1 MTSLNYRVIGPS
13 NGIPVVFL
21 HAVCVS
27 SWMWEKFLP
36 QLPNVRALLIDMPGH
51 GSSADI
57 PWVSLEQ
64 TAQQVLSIVKDEF
77 KDGAHLV
84 GISLGSYVGLMLLA
98 ENPKMFHSAF
108 LSGMHD
114 GGMKKRGLMKMM
126 SLFLAPLATT
136 AFFARKNAA
145 SLGIEPGE
153 IDGYVSAASQTKP
166 MAFMRATNDVVDF
179 EMPIGVTEIETKVKF
194 VSGDREHALIRG
206 ATDKLAKT
214 APNGSSLFVPDGGHG
229 WPSRKPDYFVEQ
241 VLQHISQS

>member
-13 NGIPVVFL
+13 DGIPVVFL

-36 QLPNVRALLIDMPGH
+36 QLPNVRALLIDIPGH

-179 EMPIGVTEIETKVKF
+179 EMPIGVTETETKVKF
-194 VSGDREHALIRG
+194 VSGDREHALIKG
-206 ATDKLAKT
+206 ATNKLAKI

-241 VLQHISQS
+241 VLQHISQ

>member
-1 MTSLNYRVIGPS
+1 MTSLNYRIIGPS
-13 NGIPVVFL
+13 DGIPIVFL

-36 QLPNVRALLIDMPGH
+36 QLPNVKALLIDLPGH

-77 KDGAHLV
+77 KGGGHLV
-84 GISLGSYVGLMLLA
+84 GISLGSYVGLTLLA

-114 GGMKKRGLMKMM
+114 GGMKKRGLMKIM

-136 AFFARKNAA
+136 SFFARKNAA
-145 SLGIEPGE
+145 SLGIEPDQ

-194 VSGDREHALIRG
+194 VSGDREHALIKG

-214 APNGSSLFVPDGGHG
+214 VPSGSSLFVPDGGHG

-241 VLQHISQS
+241 VLQHISQ